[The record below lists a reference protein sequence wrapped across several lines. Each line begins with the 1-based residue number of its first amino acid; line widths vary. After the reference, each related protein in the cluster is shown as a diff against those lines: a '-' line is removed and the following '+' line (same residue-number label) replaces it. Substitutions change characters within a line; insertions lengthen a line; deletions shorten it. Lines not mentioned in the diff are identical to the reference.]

1 MRYLS
6 HHCQITSLSGE
17 RSSERQYIR
26 DEVRT
31 LVRKNKFLTDSKEID
46 FKVHEF
52 ETRIETGIHYK
63 IPYPRP
69 VNVAP
74 GATGKDPETVTPV
87 YLHSYKEGTASE
99 SSPRR
104 KANVPIYDE

>member
-1 MRYLS
+1 M
-6 HHCQITSLSGE
+6 SLSGE
-17 RSSERQYIR
+17 PSSERQYIR
-26 DEVRT
+26 DEVQA

-46 FKVHEF
+46 VKVHEF

-69 VNVAP
+69 VNVVP

-87 YLHSYKEGTASE
+87 YLHSYKEGTTSE

-104 KANVPIYDE
+104 KGNVPIYDE